1 MDLVLLQRLLDAYGV
16 SGFEDRIRNEIVKE
30 MNDLVDEIH
39 VDKLGNLICHKKGKG
54 PKIMLAAHMDEIG
67 LIVREIKENG
77 RIMFSI
83 LGGIEPITLIGQKVH
98 IETAIKNR
106 PLHGIISFGELHDG
120 KEISDRT
127 PKPDRLFVDTGIGKK
142 ELVKK
147 GVRIGNFIVAEQ
159 KSYFAGNNEIIS
171 GKALDDRIGCYLL
184 IMLAR
189 RMKKNPQGIYYVFTV
204 QEEIGLYGAK
214 TSAFEVEPDIA
225 VAVDVT
231 NAGDS
236 ESSDAN
242 AMGRGPF
249 ITIKDSE
256 MISNRAL
263 VNHFVNLSKAKK
275 IPLQLEVTDFGTTD
289 AMYISI
295 SRSGVPAT
303 VIGVVVRNIHST
315 IGLASLKDVEKCL
328 ALLEAFLKKP
338 PVFGK
343 TIKEL
348 VNRRK

>member
-16 SGFEDRIRNEIVKE
+16 SGFEERIRTEIVNE
-30 MNDLVDEIH
+30 MKSLVDEMH

-67 LIVREIKENG
+67 LIVKEIKENG
-77 RIMFSI
+77 RIMFSL

-98 IETAIKNR
+98 IETTIKNR
-106 PLHGIISFGELHDG
+106 PLHGIISFSELHDG
-120 KEISDRT
+120 KEIPDRM

-147 GVRIGNFIVAEQ
+147 GVRIGNFIVAEE
-159 KSYFAGNNEIIS
+159 KSYFAGNNGIIS
-171 GKALDDRIGCYLL
+171 GKSLDDRIGCYIL

-189 RMKKNPQGIYYVFTV
+189 RMKKNLQEIYYVFTV

-214 TSAFEVEPDIA
+214 TSAFEVGPDIA

-231 NAGDS
+231 NASDS
-236 ESSDAN
+236 EPNGAN
-242 AMGRGPF
+242 IMGKGPF

-256 MISNRAL
+256 MVSNRAL
-263 VNHFVNLSKAKK
+263 VDHFINLSKAKK

-338 PVFGK
+338 PVFG
-343 TIKEL
+343 TMKEL
-348 VNRRK
+348 VTRRK

>member
-1 MDLVLLQRLLDAYGV
+1 MDLVLLQRLLDGYGV
-16 SGFEDRIRNEIVKE
+16 SGFEERIRNEIVKE
-30 MNDLVDEIH
+30 MKGLVDEIK
-39 VDKLGNLICHKKGKG
+39 VDRLGNLICRKKGKG

-67 LIVREIKENG
+67 LIVKEIKENG
-77 RIMFSI
+77 KIMFSL

-98 IETAIKNR
+98 IETSLKNK
-106 PLHGIISFGELHDG
+106 PLHGIISFNELHDG
-120 KEISDRT
+120 KELPERT
-127 PKPDRLFVDTGIGKK
+127 PKPDRLFVDTGVDKK

-147 GVRIGNFIVAEQ
+147 GVRIGNFVVPEE
-159 KSYFAGNNEIIS
+159 KSYFAGNNDIIS

-189 RMKKNPQGIYYVFTV
+189 KMKKHPQEIYYVFTV

-231 NAGDS
+231 NANDS
-236 ESSDAN
+236 EPNDAN
-242 AMGRGPF
+242 AMGKGPF

-256 MISNRAL
+256 MVSNRVL
-263 VNHFVNLSKAKK
+263 VNHFINLSKAKK

-295 SRSGVPAT
+295 SRSGVPST
-303 VIGVVVRNIHST
+303 VIGVVIRNIHST
-315 IGLASLKDVEKCL
+315 IGLASLKDVERCL
-328 ALLEAFLKKP
+328 SLLEAFLKNP
-338 PVFGK
+338 PVIAT
-343 TIKEL
+343 TIKGL
-348 VNRRK
+348 KGRK